1 MSLGRRG
8 FPKPDDRRSPSAA
21 FRRGVEEGLDQG
33 VVGQKRPDDRPLGSR
48 PPAVNQTYLA
58 KAAASALGQVL
69 AHDVGDVS
77 RGEGVQVEAVLDRQ
91 NYRLL
96 ERTRKILLLIR
107 IGPARRHRGGGQPA
121 SGGR

>member
-1 MSLGRRG
+1 MVR
-8 FPKPDDRRSPSAA
+8 
-21 FRRGVEEGLDQG
+21 
-33 VVGQKRPDDRPLGSR
+33 QKRPDDRPLGSR
-48 PPAVNQTYLA
+48 PPAVNQTHLA

-91 NYRLL
+91 NYRLI
-96 ERTRKILLLIR
+96 ERTGKILLLIR

-121 SGGR
+121 SKGR